1 MKILVTGGNGFIGS
15 NLIKRLVSE
24 GHEVVSLD
32 DLSTGLKEYEIEGCN
47 YVYGDI
53 QTLSYWE
60 GESFDLCYH
69 LAALARIQPSFEDPM
84 ETFRVDTLGVQ
95 IVAEWARLNKVK
107 VVYSGS
113 SSKWCNPETS
123 PYATCKKLGED
134 ILKMYRTAYGCDFEI
149 ARFYNVYGPNEL
161 VDGKWAAV
169 IGIWR
174 KQIEEG
180 KPLTIISD
188 GEQRRDFTYVE
199 TVVDIAMTA
208 MKEKVLTDGAM
219 NLAYGNRIFLND
231 TIEMLKKHFPDLQV
245 NYKENRLGDVK
256 ESQNSPS
263 LLKSLFPTITPKPF
277 EDALAE
283 TVVWLKDFGQ
293 SVANGPKTVD

>member
-15 NLIKRLVSE
+15 NLIKKLLSE

-32 DLSTGLKEYEIEGCN
+32 DLSTGLKEYEVEGCN

-53 QTLSYWE
+53 ENLMYWK

-69 LAALARIQPSFEDPM
+69 LAALARIQPSFDDPM
-84 ETFRVDTLGVQ
+84 ETFRVDTQGVMV
-95 IVAEWARLNKVK
+95 VAEWARQNNVK

-134 ILKMYRTAYGCDFEI
+134 VLKMYRTAYGCDFEI

-161 VDGKWAAV
+161 VDGEWAAV

-180 KPLTIISD
+180 KPITIISD
-188 GEQRRDFTYVE
+188 GEQRRDFTH
-199 TVVDIAMTA
+199 VDDI
-208 MKEKVLTDGAM
+208 VDGLVRISQTDKIHDDAWELGS
-219 NLAYGNRIFLND
+219 G
-231 TIEMLKKHFPDLQV
+231 V
-245 NYKENRLGDVK
+245 NYSVNELFGFFEERFKAESEYIPDQKGNYRETLNTNPDAERYLGWEPQDR
-256 ESQNSPS
+256 
-263 LLKSLFPTITPKPF
+263 
-277 EDALAE
+277 
-283 TVVWLKDFGQ
+283 LKDYIL
-293 SVANGPKTVD
+293 SL

>member
-15 NLIKRLVSE
+15 NLIKKLLSE

-32 DLSTGLKEYEIEGCN
+32 DLSTGLKEYEVEGCN

-53 QTLSYWE
+53 ENLLYWK
-60 GESFDLCYH
+60 GDSFDLCYH
-69 LAALARIQPSFEDPM
+69 LAALARIQPSFDDPM
-84 ETFRVDTLGVQ
+84 ETFRVDTQGVMV
-95 IVAEWARLNKVK
+95 VAEWARQNNVK

-180 KPLTIISD
+180 KPITIISD
-188 GEQRRDFTYVE
+188 GEQRRDFTYVD
-199 TVVDIAMTA
+199 DICDALYKIGMEDKKHEDAWELGTGMNYSINEVFGFFQEA
-208 MKEKVLTDGAM
+208 FGDLEKVHLPDVP
-219 NLAYGNRIFLND
+219 GNYRKTLREND
-231 TIEMLKKHFPDLQV
+231 DTLE
-245 NYKENRLGDVK
+245 RLGWAPKDRLRDYIL
-256 ESQNSPS
+256 S
-263 LLKSLFPTITPKPF
+263 LNK
-277 EDALAE
+277 
-283 TVVWLKDFGQ
+283 
-293 SVANGPKTVD
+293 

>member
-15 NLIKRLVSE
+15 NLIKKLLKE

-32 DLSTGLKEYEIEGCN
+32 DLSTGLKEYEVEGCN

-53 QTLSYWE
+53 ENLLYWK

-69 LAALARIQPSFEDPM
+69 LAALARIQPSFDDPM
-84 ETFRVDTLGVQ
+84 ETFRVDTQGVMV
-95 IVAEWARLNKVK
+95 VAEWARLNNVK

-134 ILKMYRTAYGCDFEI
+134 VLKMYRTAYGCDFEI

-180 KPLTIISD
+180 KPITIISD
-188 GEQRRDFTYVE
+188 GEQRRDFTH
-199 TVVDIAMTA
+199 VDDICDALYKIGMEDKKHEDAWELGTGMNYSINEVFGFFQEA
-208 MKEKVLTDGAM
+208 FGELEKVHLPDVP
-219 NLAYGNRIFLND
+219 GNYRKTLREND
-231 TIEMLKKHFPDLQV
+231 DTLE
-245 NYKENRLGDVK
+245 RLGWAPKDRLRDYILSLNSEK
-256 ESQNSPS
+256 E
-263 LLKSLFPTITPKPF
+263 
-277 EDALAE
+277 
-283 TVVWLKDFGQ
+283 V
-293 SVANGPKTVD
+293 

>member
-15 NLIKRLVSE
+15 NLIKKLLSE
-24 GHEVVSLD
+24 GHEVVSID
-32 DLSTGLKEYEIEGCN
+32 DLSTGLKEYEVEGCN
-47 YVYGDI
+47 YIYGDI
-53 QTLSYWE
+53 ENLLYWK

-69 LAALARIQPSFEDPM
+69 LAALARIQPSFDDPM
-84 ETFRVDTLGVQ
+84 ETFRVDTQGVMV
-95 IVAEWARLNKVK
+95 VAEWARQNNVK

-180 KPLTIISD
+180 KPITIISD
-188 GEQRRDFTYVE
+188 GDQRRDFTYVD
-199 TVVDIAMTA
+199 DICDALYKIGM
-208 MKEKVLTDGAM
+208 ED
-219 NLAYGNRIFLND
+219 
-231 TIEMLKKHFPDLQV
+231 KKHEDAWELGTGMNYSINEVYDFFTESFGVLAKIHLPDV
-245 NYKENRLGDVK
+245 PGNYRKTLRENDDTLERLGWAPKDRLRDYILSLNSEK
-256 ESQNSPS
+256 E
-263 LLKSLFPTITPKPF
+263 
-277 EDALAE
+277 
-283 TVVWLKDFGQ
+283 V
-293 SVANGPKTVD
+293 

>member
-15 NLIKRLVSE
+15 NLIKKLLSE

-32 DLSTGLKEYEIEGCN
+32 DLSTGLKEYEVEGCN

-53 QTLSYWE
+53 ENLLYWK

-69 LAALARIQPSFEDPM
+69 LAALARIQPSFDDPM
-84 ETFRVDTLGVQ
+84 ETFRVDTQGVMV
-95 IVAEWARLNKVK
+95 VAEWARQNNVK

-180 KPLTIISD
+180 KPITIISD
-188 GEQRRDFTYVE
+188 GDQRRDFTYVD
-199 TVVDIAMTA
+199 DICDALYKIGMEDKKHEDAWELGTGMNYSINEVFGFFQEA
-208 MKEKVLTDGAM
+208 FGELEKVHLPDVP
-219 NLAYGNRIFLND
+219 GNYRKTLREND
-231 TIEMLKKHFPDLQV
+231 DTLE
-245 NYKENRLGDVK
+245 RLGWAPKDRLRDYILSLNSEK
-256 ESQNSPS
+256 E
-263 LLKSLFPTITPKPF
+263 
-277 EDALAE
+277 
-283 TVVWLKDFGQ
+283 V
-293 SVANGPKTVD
+293 

>member
-15 NLIKRLVSE
+15 NLIKKLLKE

-32 DLSTGLKEYEIEGCN
+32 DLSTGLKEYEVEGCN

-53 QTLSYWE
+53 ENLLYWK

-69 LAALARIQPSFEDPM
+69 LAALARIQPSFDDPM
-84 ETFRVDTLGVQ
+84 ETFRVDTQGVMV
-95 IVAEWARLNKVK
+95 VAEWARLNNVK

-180 KPLTIISD
+180 KPITIISD
-188 GEQRRDFTYVE
+188 GEQRRDFTH
-199 TVVDIAMTA
+199 VDDICDALYKIGMEDKKHEDAWELGTGMNYSINEVFGFFQEA
-208 MKEKVLTDGAM
+208 FGELEKVHLPDVP
-219 NLAYGNRIFLND
+219 GNYRKTLREND
-231 TIEMLKKHFPDLQV
+231 DTLE
-245 NYKENRLGDVK
+245 RLGWAPKDRLRDYILSLNLEK
-256 ESQNSPS
+256 E
-263 LLKSLFPTITPKPF
+263 
-277 EDALAE
+277 
-283 TVVWLKDFGQ
+283 V
-293 SVANGPKTVD
+293 

>member
-15 NLIKRLVSE
+15 NLIKKLLKE

-32 DLSTGLKEYEIEGCN
+32 DLSTGLKEYEVEGCN

-53 QTLSYWE
+53 ENLLYWK

-69 LAALARIQPSFEDPM
+69 LAALARIQPSFDDPM
-84 ETFRVDTLGVQ
+84 ETFRVDTQGVMV
-95 IVAEWARLNKVK
+95 VAEWARQNNVK

-134 ILKMYRTAYGCDFEI
+134 VLKMYRTAYGCDFEI

-180 KPLTIISD
+180 KPITIISD
-188 GEQRRDFTYVE
+188 GEQRRDFTH
-199 TVVDIAMTA
+199 VDDICDALYKIGM
-208 MKEKVLTDGAM
+208 ED
-219 NLAYGNRIFLND
+219 
-231 TIEMLKKHFPDLQV
+231 KKHEDAWELGTGMNYSINEVYDFFTESFGVLAKIHLPDV
-245 NYKENRLGDVK
+245 PGNYRQTLRENDDTLERLGWAPKDRLRDYILSLNSEK
-256 ESQNSPS
+256 E
-263 LLKSLFPTITPKPF
+263 
-277 EDALAE
+277 
-283 TVVWLKDFGQ
+283 V
-293 SVANGPKTVD
+293 

>member
-15 NLIKRLVSE
+15 NLIKKLLKE

-32 DLSTGLKEYEIEGCN
+32 DLSTGLREYEVEGCN

-53 QTLSYWE
+53 ENLLYWK

-69 LAALARIQPSFEDPM
+69 LAALARIQPSFDDPM
-84 ETFRVDTLGVQ
+84 ETFRVDTQGVMV
-95 IVAEWARLNKVK
+95 VAEWARQNNVK

-180 KPLTIISD
+180 KPITIISD
-188 GEQRRDFTYVE
+188 GEQRRDFTYVD
-199 TVVDIAMTA
+199 DICDALYKIGTEDKKHEDAWELGTGMNYSINEVFGFFQEA
-208 MKEKVLTDGAM
+208 FGELEKVHLPDVP
-219 NLAYGNRIFLND
+219 GNYRKTLREND
-231 TIEMLKKHFPDLQV
+231 DTLE
-245 NYKENRLGDVK
+245 RLGWAPKDRLRDYILSLNSEK
-256 ESQNSPS
+256 E
-263 LLKSLFPTITPKPF
+263 
-277 EDALAE
+277 
-283 TVVWLKDFGQ
+283 V
-293 SVANGPKTVD
+293 

>member
-15 NLIKRLVSE
+15 NLIKKLLKE

-32 DLSTGLKEYEIEGCN
+32 DLSTGLKEYEVEGCN

-53 QTLSYWE
+53 ENLLYWK

-69 LAALARIQPSFEDPM
+69 LAALARIQPSFDDPM
-84 ETFRVDTLGVQ
+84 ETFRVDTQGVMV
-95 IVAEWARLNKVK
+95 VAEWARQNNVK

-134 ILKMYRTAYGCDFEI
+134 VLKMYRTAYGCDFEI

-180 KPLTIISD
+180 KPITIISD
-188 GEQRRDFTYVE
+188 GEQRRDFTH
-199 TVVDIAMTA
+199 VDDICDALYKIGM
-208 MKEKVLTDGAM
+208 ED
-219 NLAYGNRIFLND
+219 
-231 TIEMLKKHFPDLQV
+231 KKHEDAWELGTGMNYSINQV
-245 NYKENRLGDVK
+245 ADMFVKYSGCKKEYIDDQHGNYRETLRESDVALK
-256 ESQNSPS
+256 
-263 LLKSLFPTITPKPF
+263 LLKWFP
-277 EDALAE
+277 
-283 TVVWLKDFGQ
+283 KDRLESYIKGLY
-293 SVANGPKTVD
+293 GI

>member
-15 NLIKRLVSE
+15 NLIKKLLSE
-24 GHEVVSLD
+24 GHQVVSLD
-32 DLSTGLKEYEIEGCN
+32 DLSTGLKEYEVEGCN

-53 QTLSYWE
+53 ESLLYWK
-60 GESFDLCYH
+60 GDDFDLVYH
-69 LAALARIQPSFEDPM
+69 LAALARIQPSFDDPM
-84 ETFRVDTLGVQ
+84 ETFRVDTQGVMV
-95 IVAEWARLNKVK
+95 VAEWARQNNIK

-161 VDGKWAAV
+161 VDGEWAAV

-180 KPLTIISD
+180 KPITIISD
-188 GEQRRDFTYVE
+188 GEQRRDFTYVD
-199 TVVDIAMTA
+199 DICDALYKIGMEDKKHEDAWELGTGMNYSINEVFGFFQEA
-208 MKEKVLTDGAM
+208 FGDLEKVHLPDVP
-219 NLAYGNRIFLND
+219 GNYRKTLREND
-231 TIEMLKKHFPDLQV
+231 DTLE
-245 NYKENRLGDVK
+245 RLGWAPKDRLRDYIL
-256 ESQNSPS
+256 S
-263 LLKSLFPTITPKPF
+263 L
-277 EDALAE
+277 
-283 TVVWLKDFGQ
+283 
-293 SVANGPKTVD
+293 NR

>member
-15 NLIKRLVSE
+15 NLIKKLLSE

-32 DLSTGLKEYEIEGCN
+32 DLSTGLKEYEVEGCN

-53 QTLSYWE
+53 ENLLYWK

-69 LAALARIQPSFEDPM
+69 LAALARIQPSFDDPM
-84 ETFRVDTLGVQ
+84 ETFRVDTQGVMV
-95 IVAEWARLNKVK
+95 VAEWARQNNVK

-180 KPLTIISD
+180 KPITIISD
-188 GEQRRDFTYVE
+188 GEQRRDFTYVD
-199 TVVDIAMTA
+199 DICDALYKIGMEDKKHEDAWELGTGMNYSINEVFGFFQEA
-208 MKEKVLTDGAM
+208 FGDLEKVHLPDVP
-219 NLAYGNRIFLND
+219 GNYRKTLREND
-231 TIEMLKKHFPDLQV
+231 DTLE
-245 NYKENRLGDVK
+245 RLGWAPKDRLRDYIL
-256 ESQNSPS
+256 S
-263 LLKSLFPTITPKPF
+263 L
-277 EDALAE
+277 
-283 TVVWLKDFGQ
+283 
-293 SVANGPKTVD
+293 NR

>member
-15 NLIKRLVSE
+15 NLIKKLLSE

-32 DLSTGLKEYEIEGCN
+32 DLSTGLKEYEVEGCN

-53 QTLSYWE
+53 ENLLYWK

-69 LAALARIQPSFEDPM
+69 LAALARIQPSFDDPM
-84 ETFRVDTLGVQ
+84 ETFRVDTQGVMV
-95 IVAEWARLNKVK
+95 VAEWARLNNVK

-134 ILKMYRTAYGCDFEI
+134 VLKMYRTAYGCDFEI

-180 KPLTIISD
+180 KPITIISD
-188 GEQRRDFTYVE
+188 GEQRRDFTYVD
-199 TVVDIAMTA
+199 DICDALYKIGTEDKKHEDAWELGTGMNYSINEVFGFFQEA
-208 MKEKVLTDGAM
+208 FGELEKVHLPDVP
-219 NLAYGNRIFLND
+219 GNYRKTLREND
-231 TIEMLKKHFPDLQV
+231 DTLE
-245 NYKENRLGDVK
+245 RLGWAPKDRLRDYILSLNSEK
-256 ESQNSPS
+256 E
-263 LLKSLFPTITPKPF
+263 
-277 EDALAE
+277 
-283 TVVWLKDFGQ
+283 V
-293 SVANGPKTVD
+293 

>member
-15 NLIKRLVSE
+15 NLIKKLLKE

-32 DLSTGLKEYEIEGCN
+32 DLSTGLKEYEVEGCN

-53 QTLSYWE
+53 ENLLYWK

-69 LAALARIQPSFEDPM
+69 LAALARIQPSFDDPM
-84 ETFRVDTLGVQ
+84 ETFRVDTQGVMV
-95 IVAEWARLNKVK
+95 VAEWARQNNVK

-134 ILKMYRTAYGCDFEI
+134 VLKMYRTAYGCDFEI

-180 KPLTIISD
+180 KPITIISD
-188 GEQRRDFTYVE
+188 GEQRRDFTYVD
-199 TVVDIAMTA
+199 DICDALYKIGMEDKKHEDAWELGTGMNYSINEVFGFFQEA
-208 MKEKVLTDGAM
+208 FGELEKVHLPDVP
-219 NLAYGNRIFLND
+219 GNYRKTLREND
-231 TIEMLKKHFPDLQV
+231 DTLE
-245 NYKENRLGDVK
+245 RLGWAPKDRLRDYILSLNSEK
-256 ESQNSPS
+256 E
-263 LLKSLFPTITPKPF
+263 
-277 EDALAE
+277 
-283 TVVWLKDFGQ
+283 V
-293 SVANGPKTVD
+293 

>member
-15 NLIKRLVSE
+15 NLIKKLLKE

-32 DLSTGLKEYEIEGCN
+32 DLSTGLKEYEVEGCN

-53 QTLSYWE
+53 ENLLYWK

-69 LAALARIQPSFEDPM
+69 LAALARIQPSFDDPM
-84 ETFRVDTLGVQ
+84 ETFRVDTQGVM
-95 IVAEWARLNKVK
+95 IVAEWARQNNVK

-134 ILKMYRTAYGCDFEI
+134 VLKMYRTAYGCDFEI

-180 KPLTIISD
+180 KPITIISD
-188 GEQRRDFTYVE
+188 GEQRRDFTH
-199 TVVDIAMTA
+199 VDDICDALYKIGM
-208 MKEKVLTDGAM
+208 ED
-219 NLAYGNRIFLND
+219 
-231 TIEMLKKHFPDLQV
+231 KKHEDAWELGTGMNYSINEVYDFFTESFGVLAKIHLPDV
-245 NYKENRLGDVK
+245 PGNYRKTLRENDDTLERLGWEPKDRLRDYIL
-256 ESQNSPS
+256 S
-263 LLKSLFPTITPKPF
+263 LNK
-277 EDALAE
+277 
-283 TVVWLKDFGQ
+283 
-293 SVANGPKTVD
+293 

>member
-15 NLIKRLVSE
+15 NLIKKLLKE

-32 DLSTGLKEYEIEGCN
+32 DLSTGLKEYEVEGCT

-53 QTLSYWE
+53 ENLLYWK

-69 LAALARIQPSFEDPM
+69 LAALARIQPSFDDPM
-84 ETFRVDTLGVQ
+84 ETFRVDTQGVLV
-95 IVAEWARLNKVK
+95 VAEWARQNNVK

-134 ILKMYRTAYGCDFEI
+134 VLKMYRTAYGCDFEI

-180 KPLTIISD
+180 KPITIISD
-188 GEQRRDFTYVE
+188 GEQKRDFTHVN
-199 TVVDIAMTA
+199 DICDALYKIGM
-208 MKEKVLTDGAM
+208 ED
-219 NLAYGNRIFLND
+219 
-231 TIEMLKKHFPDLQV
+231 KKHEDAWELGTGMNYSINEVYDFFTESFGIMAKVHLPDV
-245 NYKENRLGDVK
+245 PGNYRETLRENDDTLERLGWEPKDK
-256 ESQNSPS
+256 LRDYILSLNS
-263 LLKSLFPTITPKPF
+263 
-277 EDALAE
+277 
-283 TVVWLKDFGQ
+283 
-293 SVANGPKTVD
+293 

>member
-15 NLIKRLVSE
+15 NLIKKLLKE

-32 DLSTGLKEYEIEGCN
+32 DLSTGLKEYEVEGCT

-53 QTLSYWE
+53 ENLLYWK

-69 LAALARIQPSFEDPM
+69 LAALARIQPSFDDPM
-84 ETFRVDTLGVQ
+84 ETFRVDTQGV
-95 IVAEWARLNKVK
+95 IVVAEWARQNNVK

-134 ILKMYRTAYGCDFEI
+134 VLKMYRTAYGCDFEI

-180 KPLTIISD
+180 KPITIISD
-188 GEQRRDFTYVE
+188 GEQRRDFTYVD
-199 TVVDIAMTA
+199 DICDALYKIGIEDKKHEDAWELGTGMNYSINEVFDFFT
-208 MKEKVLTDGAM
+208 ESFGVLAKIHLPDVP
-219 NLAYGNRIFLND
+219 GNYRKTLRENDDTLERLGWAPKDRLRDYILSLND
-231 TIEMLKKHFPDLQV
+231 KK
-245 NYKENRLGDVK
+245 
-256 ESQNSPS
+256 
-263 LLKSLFPTITPKPF
+263 
-277 EDALAE
+277 
-283 TVVWLKDFGQ
+283 
-293 SVANGPKTVD
+293 

>member
-15 NLIKRLVSE
+15 NLIKKLLKE

-32 DLSTGLKEYEIEGCN
+32 DLSTGLKEYAVEGSN

-53 QTLSYWE
+53 ENLLYWK

-69 LAALARIQPSFEDPM
+69 LAALARIQPSFDDPM
-84 ETFRVDTLGVQ
+84 ETFRVDTQGVMV
-95 IVAEWARLNKVK
+95 VAEWARQNNVK

-180 KPLTIISD
+180 KPITIISD
-188 GEQRRDFTYVE
+188 GDQRRDFTYVD
-199 TVVDIAMTA
+199 DICDALYKIGM
-208 MKEKVLTDGAM
+208 ED
-219 NLAYGNRIFLND
+219 
-231 TIEMLKKHFPDLQV
+231 KKHEDAWELGTGMNYSINEVYDFFTESFGVLAKIHLPDV
-245 NYKENRLGDVK
+245 PGNYRKTLRENDDTLERLGWAPKDRLRDYILSLNSEK
-256 ESQNSPS
+256 E
-263 LLKSLFPTITPKPF
+263 
-277 EDALAE
+277 
-283 TVVWLKDFGQ
+283 V
-293 SVANGPKTVD
+293 

>member
-15 NLIKRLVSE
+15 NLIKKLLSE
-24 GHEVVSLD
+24 GHEVVSID
-32 DLSTGLKEYEIEGCN
+32 DLSTGLKEYEVEGCN

-53 QTLSYWE
+53 EELLYWK

-69 LAALARIQPSFEDPM
+69 LAALARIQPSFDDPM
-84 ETFRVDTLGVQ
+84 ETFRVDTQGVLV
-95 IVAEWARLNKVK
+95 VAEWARQNNVK

-134 ILKMYRTAYGCDFEI
+134 VLKMYRTAYGCDFEI

-161 VDGKWAAV
+161 VDGQWAAV

-180 KPLTIISD
+180 KPITIISD
-188 GEQRRDFTYVE
+188 GEQRRDFTYVD
-199 TVVDIAMTA
+199 DICDALYKIGMEDKKHEDAWELGTGMNYSINEVFGFFQEA
-208 MKEKVLTDGAM
+208 FGDLEKVHLPDVP
-219 NLAYGNRIFLND
+219 GNYRKTLREND
-231 TIEMLKKHFPDLQV
+231 DTLE
-245 NYKENRLGDVK
+245 RLGWAPSDRLRDYIL
-256 ESQNSPS
+256 SLNS
-263 LLKSLFPTITPKPF
+263 
-277 EDALAE
+277 
-283 TVVWLKDFGQ
+283 
-293 SVANGPKTVD
+293 

>member
-15 NLIKRLVSE
+15 NLIKKLLSE

-32 DLSTGLKEYEIEGCN
+32 DLSTGLREYEVEGCN

-53 QTLSYWE
+53 ENLLYWK

-69 LAALARIQPSFEDPM
+69 LAALARIQPSFDDPM
-84 ETFRVDTLGVQ
+84 ETFRVDTQGVMV
-95 IVAEWARLNKVK
+95 VAEWARQNNVK

-134 ILKMYRTAYGCDFEI
+134 ILKMYRTAYGCNFEI

-180 KPLTIISD
+180 KPITIISD
-188 GEQRRDFTYVE
+188 GEQRRDFTYVD
-199 TVVDIAMTA
+199 DICDALYKIGMEDKKHEDAWELGTGMNYSINEVFGFFQEA
-208 MKEKVLTDGAM
+208 FGELEKVHLPDVP
-219 NLAYGNRIFLND
+219 GNYRRTLREND
-231 TIEMLKKHFPDLQV
+231 DTLE
-245 NYKENRLGDVK
+245 RLGWAPKDRLRDYIL
-256 ESQNSPS
+256 S
-263 LLKSLFPTITPKPF
+263 LNTKK
-277 EDALAE
+277 
-283 TVVWLKDFGQ
+283 
-293 SVANGPKTVD
+293 

>member
-1 MKILVTGGNGFIGS
+1 MRILVTGGNGFIGS
-15 NLIKRLVSE
+15 NLIKKLLKE

-32 DLSTGLKEYEIEGCN
+32 DLSTGLKEYELEGCH

-53 QTLSYWE
+53 ESLITWE
-60 GESFDLCYH
+60 DNNFDLCYH

-84 ETFRVDTLGVQ
+84 ETFRVDTFGVQ
-95 IVAEWARLNKVK
+95 IVAEWARQNDIK

-134 ILKMYRTAYGCDFEI
+134 ILKMYRTAYGCNFEI

-161 VDGKWAAV
+161 VDGEWAAV

-180 KPLTIISD
+180 KPITIISD
-188 GEQRRDFTYVE
+188 GEQRRDFTH
-199 TVVDIAMTA
+199 VDDICDALYKIGMSD
-208 MKEKVLTDGAM
+208 EKHGDAWELGTGM
-219 NLAYGNRIFLND
+219 NYSINEVFSFFNERFEGLEKIHLPDVAGNYRRTLRENDDTLERLNW
-231 TIEMLKKHFPDLQV
+231 
-245 NYKENRLGDVK
+245 
-256 ESQNSPS
+256 SPS
-263 LLKSLFPTITPKPF
+263 DK
-277 EDALAE
+277 
-283 TVVWLKDFGQ
+283 LKDYIH
-293 SVANGPKTVD
+293 SL

>member
-15 NLIKRLVSE
+15 NLIKKLLSE

-32 DLSTGLKEYEIEGCN
+32 DLSTGLKEYEVEGCN

-53 QTLSYWE
+53 ENLLYWK

-69 LAALARIQPSFEDPM
+69 LAALARIQPSFDDPM
-84 ETFRVDTLGVQ
+84 ETFRVDTQGVMV
-95 IVAEWARLNKVK
+95 VAEWARQNNVK

-134 ILKMYRTAYGCDFEI
+134 VLKMYRTAYGCDFEI

-180 KPLTIISD
+180 KPITIISD
-188 GEQRRDFTYVE
+188 GEQRRDFTYVD
-199 TVVDIAMTA
+199 DICDALYKIGMEDKKHEDAWELGTGMNYSINEVFGFFQEA
-208 MKEKVLTDGAM
+208 FGDLEKVHLPDVP
-219 NLAYGNRIFLND
+219 GNYRKTLREND
-231 TIEMLKKHFPDLQV
+231 DTLE
-245 NYKENRLGDVK
+245 RLGWAPKDRLRDYIL
-256 ESQNSPS
+256 S
-263 LLKSLFPTITPKPF
+263 LNTKK
-277 EDALAE
+277 
-283 TVVWLKDFGQ
+283 
-293 SVANGPKTVD
+293 

>member
-15 NLIKRLVSE
+15 NLIKKLLSE

-32 DLSTGLKEYEIEGCN
+32 DLSTGLKEYEVEGCN

-53 QTLSYWE
+53 ENLLYWK

-69 LAALARIQPSFEDPM
+69 LAALARIQPSFDDPM
-84 ETFRVDTLGVQ
+84 ETFRVDTEGVL
-95 IVAEWARLNKVK
+95 IVAEWARQNNVK

-134 ILKMYRTAYGCDFEI
+134 VLKMYRTAYGCDFEI

-180 KPLTIISD
+180 KPITIISD

-199 TVVDIAMTA
+199 DICDALYKIGMSDEKHPDAWELGTG
-208 MKEKVLTDGAM
+208 MNYSINEVFGFFKERFGDIEKVHLPDVP
-219 NLAYGNRIFLND
+219 GNYRRTLREND
-231 TIEMLKKHFPDLQV
+231 DTLE
-245 NYKENRLGDVK
+245 RLGWA
-256 ESQNSPS
+256 PS
-263 LLKSLFPTITPKPF
+263 DRLREYILSL
-277 EDALAE
+277 
-283 TVVWLKDFGQ
+283 
-293 SVANGPKTVD
+293 

>member
-15 NLIKRLVSE
+15 NLIKKLVAE

-32 DLSTGLKEYEIEGCN
+32 DLSTGLKEYEVDGCN

-53 QTLSYWE
+53 ENLLYWK

-69 LAALARIQPSFEDPM
+69 LAALARIQPSFDDPM
-84 ETFRVDTLGVQ
+84 ETFRVDTQGVM
-95 IVAEWARLNKVK
+95 IVAEWARQNNVK

-134 ILKMYRTAYGCDFEI
+134 ILKMYRTAYGCNFEI

-180 KPLTIISD
+180 KPITIISD
-188 GEQRRDFTYVE
+188 GEQRRDFTYVD
-199 TVVDIAMTA
+199 DICDALYKIGMDN
-208 MKEKVLTDGAM
+208 EKHEDAWELGTGINYSINEVFGFFEERFEGLESI
-219 NLAYGNRIFLND
+219 NLPDVAGNYRRTLREND
-231 TIEMLKKHFPDLQV
+231 DTLE
-245 NYKENRLGDVK
+245 RLGWK
-256 ESQNSPS
+256 PS
-263 LLKSLFPTITPKPF
+263 DRLREYILSL
-277 EDALAE
+277 
-283 TVVWLKDFGQ
+283 
-293 SVANGPKTVD
+293 

>member
-15 NLIKRLVSE
+15 NLIKKLLKE

-32 DLSTGLKEYEIEGCN
+32 DLSTGLKEYEVEGCT

-53 QTLSYWE
+53 ENLLYWK

-84 ETFRVDTLGVQ
+84 ETFRVDTFGVQ
-95 IVAEWARLNKVK
+95 IVAEWARQNDVK

-134 ILKMYRTAYGCDFEI
+134 VLKMYRTAYGCDFEI

-161 VDGKWAAV
+161 VDGQWAAV

-180 KPLTIISD
+180 KPITIISD
-188 GEQRRDFTYVE
+188 GKQRRDFTH
-199 TVVDIAMTA
+199 VDDICDALYKIGTNDKKHEDAWELGTGMNYSINEVFDFFQESFGDL
-208 MKEKVLTDGAM
+208 EKVHLPDVP
-219 NLAYGNRIFLND
+219 GNYRETLREND
-231 TIEMLKKHFPDLQV
+231 DTLE
-245 NYKENRLGDVK
+245 RL
-256 ESQNSPS
+256 EWA
-263 LLKSLFPTITPKPF
+263 PK
-277 EDALAE
+277 DS
-283 TVVWLKDFGQ
+283 LKDYIL
-293 SVANGPKTVD
+293 SLNS

>member
-15 NLIKRLVSE
+15 NLIKKLLKE

-32 DLSTGLKEYEIEGCN
+32 DLSTGLKEYEVEGCN

-53 QTLSYWE
+53 ENLLYWK

-69 LAALARIQPSFEDPM
+69 LAALARIQPSFDDPM
-84 ETFRVDTLGVQ
+84 ETFRVDTEGVLV
-95 IVAEWARLNKVK
+95 VAEWARQNNVK

-180 KPLTIISD
+180 KPITIISD
-188 GEQRRDFTYVE
+188 GEQRRDFTYVD
-199 TVVDIAMTA
+199 DICDALYKIGMEDKKHEDAWELGTGMNYSINEVFGFFQEA
-208 MKEKVLTDGAM
+208 FGDLEKVHLPDVP
-219 NLAYGNRIFLND
+219 GNYRKTLREND
-231 TIEMLKKHFPDLQV
+231 DTLE
-245 NYKENRLGDVK
+245 RLGWAPKDRLRDYILSLNTKK
-256 ESQNSPS
+256 E
-263 LLKSLFPTITPKPF
+263 
-277 EDALAE
+277 
-283 TVVWLKDFGQ
+283 V
-293 SVANGPKTVD
+293 

>member
-15 NLIKRLVSE
+15 NLIKKLVAE

-32 DLSTGLKEYEIEGCN
+32 DLSTGLKEYEVDGCN

-53 QTLSYWE
+53 ENLLYWK

-84 ETFRVDTLGVQ
+84 ETFRVDTQGVM
-95 IVAEWARLNKVK
+95 IVAEWARQNNVK

-134 ILKMYRTAYGCDFEI
+134 ILKMYRTAYGCNFEI

-180 KPLTIISD
+180 RPITIISD
-188 GEQRRDFTYVE
+188 GEQRRDFTYVD
-199 TVVDIAMTA
+199 DICDALYKIGMDN
-208 MKEKVLTDGAM
+208 EKHEDAWELGTGINYSINEVFGFFEERFEGLESI
-219 NLAYGNRIFLND
+219 NLPDVPGNYRRTLREND
-231 TIEMLKKHFPDLQV
+231 DTLE
-245 NYKENRLGDVK
+245 RLGWK
-256 ESQNSPS
+256 PS
-263 LLKSLFPTITPKPF
+263 DRLREYILSL
-277 EDALAE
+277 
-283 TVVWLKDFGQ
+283 
-293 SVANGPKTVD
+293 

>member
-15 NLIKRLVSE
+15 NLIKKLLKE

-32 DLSTGLKEYEIEGCN
+32 DLSTGLKEYEVEGCN

-53 QTLSYWE
+53 ENLLYWK

-69 LAALARIQPSFEDPM
+69 LAALARIQPSFDDPM
-84 ETFRVDTLGVQ
+84 ETFRVDTQGVMV
-95 IVAEWARLNKVK
+95 VAEWARLNNVK

-180 KPLTIISD
+180 KPITIISD
-188 GEQRRDFTYVE
+188 GDQRRDFTYVD
-199 TVVDIAMTA
+199 DICDALYKIGMEDKKHEDAWELGTGMNYSINEVFGFFQEA
-208 MKEKVLTDGAM
+208 FGELEKVHLPDVP
-219 NLAYGNRIFLND
+219 GNYRKTLREND
-231 TIEMLKKHFPDLQV
+231 DTLE
-245 NYKENRLGDVK
+245 RLGWAPKDRLRDYILSLNSEK
-256 ESQNSPS
+256 E
-263 LLKSLFPTITPKPF
+263 
-277 EDALAE
+277 
-283 TVVWLKDFGQ
+283 V
-293 SVANGPKTVD
+293 